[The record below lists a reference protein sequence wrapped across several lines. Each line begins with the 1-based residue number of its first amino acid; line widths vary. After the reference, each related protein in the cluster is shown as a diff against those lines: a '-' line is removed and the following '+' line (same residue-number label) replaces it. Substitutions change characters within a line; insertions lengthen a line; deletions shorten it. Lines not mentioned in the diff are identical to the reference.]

1 VTNACVPC
9 QAKTCASYPGGGC
22 GLADGCGHKLD
33 CCPSDTACQGGLC
46 CPTGQVNYQ
55 GSCCQPQ
62 CDSTQPPGPQ
72 ESCGQIIL
80 CNNN

>member
-1 VTNACVPC
+1 VNHSCVPC
-9 QAKTCASYPGGGC
+9 QAKTCANFPGGGC
-22 GLADGCGHKLD
+22 GLSDGCGHKLD
-33 CCPSDTACQGGLC
+33 CCPSDTACQAGLC
-46 CPTGQVNYQ
+46 CPKGQVNYQ

-62 CDSTQPPGPQ
+62 CDSAQPPGPQ